1 MPAWLLPDQIADLL
15 PAQARKVELLRRT
28 CLDSAQSFGYEL
40 VMPSLLEYADS
51 LLTGTG
57 RDLDLRTFK
66 LTDQISGKTL
76 GLRADITPQ
85 VARIDAHLLNRQGVA
100 RLCYAGS
107 VLHTRAANA
116 LTSRELLQFGAEI
129 YGHAGQEAEA
139 ESLELL
145 LICLQHCHVQDVTVS
160 LGDVRVLES
169 LIEGAPLTHE
179 QHDDLLTALVAKDA
193 TAIHELA
200 SHKGANGQA
209 CLSAAQV
216 ACLVALCHLY
226 GNVQVIDEAKA
237 RFAGNAIVVKALE
250 ELRQLQ
256 QGLQARF
263 KLNINIDFADLR
275 GYHYY
280 TATTFAIYVPG
291 LQTSLARGG
300 RYDAVGE
307 AFGRS
312 RPAVG
317 FSMDLK
323 QLALVSALNGI
334 KSPIVAPSSAQ
345 PAALP
350 SLELEVQRLRETGET
365 VVRLLPG
372 HVEQE
377 LATARQLK
385 LTAKGWAVE
394 AHASST
400 QN

>member
-15 PAQARKVELLRRT
+15 PAQARKVESLRRT

-57 RDLDLRTFK
+57 HDLDLRTFK

-85 VARIDAHLLNRQGVA
+85 VARIDAHLLNRPGVA
-100 RLCYAGS
+100 RLCYVGS

-129 YGHAGQEAEA
+129 YGHAGREAEA

-145 LICLQHCHVQDVTVS
+145 LSCLQHCKVQDITVN

-169 LIEGAPLTHE
+169 LLEGSKLTQE
-179 QHDDLLTALVAKDA
+179 QHDDLLAALVAKDA
-193 TAIHELA
+193 SGISELA
-200 SHKGANGQA
+200 AHKNINGQA
-209 CLSAAQV
+209 CLDATQV
-216 ACLVALCHLY
+216 ASLIALCHLY
-226 GNVQVIDEAKA
+226 GDAAVIDEARA
-237 RFAGNAIVVKALE
+237 RFAHNATIVKALE

-256 QGLQARF
+256 LSLQARF

-280 TATTFAIYVPG
+280 TATTFAVYVPG

-323 QLALVSALNGI
+323 QLSLVSALNGV
-334 KSPIVAPSSAQ
+334 KPPIVAPNNVQAN
-345 PAALP
+345 AMK
-350 SLELEVQRLRETGET
+350 SLQLEVQRLRDAGE
-365 VVRLLPG
+365 VVVCLLPG

-377 LATARQLK
+377 LSQARQLK
-385 LTAKGWAVE
+385 LTAKGWMVE
-394 AHASST
+394 ADASSM
-400 QN
+400 